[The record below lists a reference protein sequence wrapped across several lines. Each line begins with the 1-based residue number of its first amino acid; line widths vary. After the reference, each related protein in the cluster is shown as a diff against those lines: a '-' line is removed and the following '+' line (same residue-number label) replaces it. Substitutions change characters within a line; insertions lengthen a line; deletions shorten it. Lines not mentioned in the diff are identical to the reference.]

1 MGKFFSPVRWDP
13 ALAGSH
19 LRMGDG
25 SFGGAF
31 GLGVPVAAHFA
42 KGKKD
47 ASGASGAGVASGE
60 GGSGKRGGKRKGR
73 RKRLPRWAD
82 RLITVLIILVGA
94 GMLAWPWVM
103 DRLEASGVF
112 NQITTVTSNIDAMSK
127 QQRAY
132 YRQQAQAYN
141 AVLAGQTPA
150 IDPNTILPY
159 AKQLTFD
166 RDPMM
171 SWIEIP
177 SINVSMPIYHGTS
190 DSALMAGVGHLE
202 GTSLPVG
209 GASTHC
215 VLTAHSGMK
224 NLSMFDDIRDL
235 KPGDLVLL
243 HTLGK
248 TLAYK
253 MVSSEVVWPDNMKSL
268 GIEQGADKVTLVTCT
283 PYGINDHRLLVHCV
297 RTKYDPRKAAAQR
310 SLAGRHWGRR
320 ELAVLLVAV
329 TLALVAL
336 DVVVHRVR
344 KKRKAAKAAAAG
356 AVGTAAGA
364 VEASAGKKG
373 RRGKC

>member
-1 MGKFFSPVRWDP
+1 VG
-13 ALAGSH
+13 
-19 LRMGDG
+19 
-25 SFGGAF
+25 
-31 GLGVPVAAHFA
+31 AHFA
-42 KGKKD
+42 KGKRD
-47 ASGASGAGVASGE
+47 ASGERDAVVASGE
-60 GGSGKRGGKRKGR
+60 GGSGKRGGKRRGR

-94 GMLAWPWVM
+94 GMLVWPWVM

-112 NQITTVTSNIDAMSK
+112 NQISSVTTNIEAMSK
-127 QQRAY
+127 KDREY
-132 YRQQAQAYN
+132 YLQQAQAYN
-141 AVLAGQTPA
+141 AVLAGETPA

-159 AKQLTFD
+159 KKQLTFD

-209 GASTHC
+209 GKGTHC

-235 KPGDLVLL
+235 EPGDIVLL

-253 MVSSEVVWPDNMKSL
+253 MVGSEVVWPDNMRSL
-268 GIEQGADKVTLVTCT
+268 GIERGADKVTLVTCT
-283 PYGINDHRLLVHCV
+283 PYGVNDHRLLVHCV
-297 RTKYDPRKAAAQR
+297 RTKYDPKKAATQR
-310 SLAGRHWGRR
+310 SLANRHWGRR
-320 ELAVLLVAV
+320 ELAVLLVLV

-336 DVVVHRVR
+336 DVVVHRIR
-344 KKRKAAKAAAAG
+344 KKRKAAKAAAA
-356 AVGTAAGA
+356 AAGVA
-364 VEASAGKKG
+364 AVAGAASVVEASAGRKG
-373 RRGKC
+373 RRGKGSS

>member
-283 PYGINDHRLLVHCV
+283 PYGVNDHRLLVHCV
-297 RTKYDPRKAAAQR
+297 RTKYVAKQADAQR
-310 SLAGRHWGRR
+310 SLAHRHWGRR
-320 ELAVLLVAV
+320 EIAVALVAG
-329 TLALVAL
+329 TLALVGV

-344 KKRKAAKAAAAG
+344 KRRKAVRKAAVAS
-356 AVGTAAGA
+356 
-364 VEASAGKKG
+364 ASAGG
-373 RRGKC
+373 GGA